1 MSARECGIVAA
12 RIDALLAYDG
22 TEIAPRIAARTLVL
36 AADDDYIVP
45 AHHADA
51 VSAAIAGARLVHF
64 TSGGHFFPRTRAHDY
79 NAALAAFWA
88 EA

>member
-1 MSARECGIVAA
+1 
-12 RIDALLAYDG
+12 
-22 TEIAPRIAARTLVL
+22 VL
-36 AADDDYIVP
+36 AAADDYIVP

-51 VSAAIAGARLVHF
+51 VAAAIAGARLVHF

-88 EA
+88 EE